1 MTIRRIRCNWRIILM
16 KRRRMTLISTT
27 RGSVTGELFLRTM
40 KEVWIRRHCYM
51 LSVGIYISTKR
62 KNFLRVSIRWKLWGT
77 IRKGYFG
84 KWLEIMWWKSPVITL
99 TSDLGGLILIFL
111 MKTRRVL

>member
-1 MTIRRIRCNWRIILM
+1 MTIRRSRWNWRLILI
-16 KRRRMTLISTT
+16 KRIRMTLILTT
-27 RGSVTGELFLRTM
+27 RGSVAGEMFLRTM
-40 KEVWIRRHCYM
+40 KEVWTRRQSYM

-62 KNFLRVSIRWKLWGT
+62 INLYRVSIRWKLWGT

-99 TSDLGGLILIFL
+99 TSDLGGLIRYF
-111 MKTRRVL
+111 